1 MDMNN
6 NLVTRDPQQ
15 ISTAIAEATSF
26 IAAKTPIKP
35 RIGIILGSG
44 LGALANHVEEAV
56 RIPFANIP
64 NFPTATIAGHQGQLI
79 LGRLEGQD
87 VVVMQGRVH
96 YYEGYSTNTTTFP
109 VRVLAKLGIDTLI
122 LTNACG
128 GVNKHFSPGELMV
141 IEDHLSLFAPSPL
154 RGPNLD
160 EFGERFVDMYNTYTP
175 ELISLAQESAKS
187 LGMKLQKGIYGYWQG
202 PTYETAAE
210 IRAYMALGAD
220 VVGMSTVPE
229 AIVAR
234 HCGLRILGISSIT
247 NMTCIYTKGTSH
259 AEVVEM
265 GQRTAQ
271 DFINLVKTIIAN
283 MEA

>member
-1 MDMNN
+1 MDN
-6 NLVTRDPQQ
+6 NLAVLDPKKL
-15 ISTAIAEATSF
+15 SAAIAKAASF
-26 IAAKTPIKP
+26 IQAKTPLKP
-35 RIGIILGSG
+35 RIGIVLGSG
-44 LGALANHVEEAV
+44 LGALASRVEEAV

-64 NFPTATIAGHQGQLI
+64 NFPAATIAGHQGQLI
-79 LGRLEGQD
+79 IGRLEGRE

-109 VRVLAKLGIDTLI
+109 IRVLAKLGIDTLI

-160 EFGERFVDMYNTYTP
+160 EFGERFVDMYEAYTP
-175 ELISLAQESAKS
+175 ELISLAQQSAKT
-187 LGMKLQKGIYGYWQG
+187 LGIKLQKGIYGYWQG

-234 HCGLRILGISSIT
+234 HCGLKLLGISCIT
-247 NMTCIYTKGTSH
+247 NMTCIYTQGTSH

-265 GQRTAQ
+265 GRRA
-271 DFINLVKTIIAN
+271 A
-283 MEA
+283 